1 MTGYPDRRWALA
13 PLTDRPCTST
23 GDADGS
29 GCPLAEAIQQLLCRP
44 ISGSIGQLQAL
55 ADIQLRTGHTLH
67 ISPHHLCP
75 PPLASCGVRMP
86 VCCFSHRLNIFI
98 YIICCWGWRG
108 DIWARLR
115 VCGLEVGSFHSPCVT
130 PYPSSQASLHTHA
143 DHTSIH
149 PSFHP
154 FIHPSIHPHTYLA
167 CSAQPNS
174 PPTHTIQHCQ
184 PRASPWSLWCRK

>member
-1 MTGYPDRRWALA
+1 M
-13 PLTDRPCTST
+13 TDRPCTST

-29 GCPLAEAIQQLLCRP
+29 GRGDSATSVPSLY
-44 ISGSIGQLQAL
+44 
-55 ADIQLRTGHTLH
+55 
-67 ISPHHLCP
+67 ISPHHPLCP

-86 VCCFSHRLNIFI
+86 IFCFSHRLNIFI
-98 YIICCWGWRG
+98 YIICCWGQRG

-115 VCGLEVGSFHSPCVT
+115 VCGLEVGSFHLPCVT
-130 PYPSSQASLHTHA
+130 PYPSSQASLHAHA

-167 CSAQPNS
+167 CSARPNS
-174 PPTHTIQHCQ
+174 PPTHTHTTLPAPSFPMVLMVPETSWKEQLHLQRWLCISARLVWSQ
-184 PRASPWSLWCRK
+184 AS

>member
-1 MTGYPDRRWALA
+1 M
-13 PLTDRPCTST
+13 
-23 GDADGS
+23 
-29 GCPLAEAIQQLLCRP
+29 AIQQLLCRP